1 MSFVSSVL
9 ENQNDDIKTMLEMK
23 GYTNNSVVTALV
35 AADELIELA
44 LQEGSTDNISAIVV
58 RFRHLQQ

>member
-1 MSFVSSVL
+1 MSFVCSVL

-58 RFRHLQQ
+58 RFRHLQK

>member
-1 MSFVSSVL
+1 ML
-9 ENQNDDIKTMLEMK
+9 ENDDFKTVLNMK
-23 GYTNNSVVTALV
+23 NCNKNEDSVTALA

-58 RFRHLQQ
+58 RFLRCDS